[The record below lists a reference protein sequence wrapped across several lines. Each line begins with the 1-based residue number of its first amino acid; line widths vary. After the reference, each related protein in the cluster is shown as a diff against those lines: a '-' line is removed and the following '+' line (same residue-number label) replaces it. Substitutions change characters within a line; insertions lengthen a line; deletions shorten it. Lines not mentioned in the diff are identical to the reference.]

1 MWTGVL
7 VAAIGCYLVKLAGLS
22 VPERILAAPVVRRV
36 GDALPIA
43 LLSALVGLQA
53 FTSGGDLALDA
64 RAAGVAVAV
73 VAVRMRA
80 PFLAVVVAAAVT
92 AAALRA
98 FA

>member
-22 VPERILAAPVVRRV
+22 IPERVLSAPRVRRI
-36 GDALPIA
+36 GDALPVA
-43 LLSALVGLQA
+43 LLAALVGLQA
-53 FTSGGDLALDA
+53 FTASGDLVLDA

-73 VAVRMRA
+73 VAVRLRA
-80 PFLAVVVAAAVT
+80 PFLAVVALAAVT